1 MIFTILGNVLN
12 KDRGGKDMKKLIFAC
27 LICLAALISVAQ
39 AEDKF
44 ILLASTIGPVDAGIV
59 PLLEDRF
66 EKESGI
72 RVRHVGAGTGEALK
86 MAEQGS
92 FDLVLV
98 HARALEEKFV
108 DSGFGTER
116 IPLMYNDFVIVG
128 PVADPAAIKGTKSAA
143 EALQKI
149 ASAGAPFVSR
159 GDNSGTHVAEMELW
173 AKAARKPA
181 GPWYLVYE
189 KGNEGNGPTLK
200 YADQKSA
207 YTFMD
212 RATYL
217 SLKDKISL
225 VVLVEKD
232 DALLNRI
239 SLIPV
244 NPKKFSR
251 ANYHD
256 AMAFVKWLT
265 SPAKGQKIIEEFGK
279 EKYGTPLFF
288 PDSVDWRTA
297 RSK

>member
-1 MIFTILGNVLN
+1 
-12 KDRGGKDMKKLIFAC
+12 MKKLIFAC
-27 LICLAALISVAQ
+27 LVCLAASVSGLTLAQ

-59 PLLEDRF
+59 TLLEERF

-86 MAEQGS
+86 MAEKGN

-108 DSGFGTER
+108 AGGFGTER

-128 PVADPAAIKGTKSAA
+128 PAADPAGIKGTKSAA

-149 ASAGAPFVSR
+149 ASSGAPFVSR

-173 AKAARKPA
+173 TKAGLKPA
-181 GPWYLVYE
+181 GAWYAVYE
-189 KGNEGNGPTLK
+189 KGSEGNGPTLR
-200 YADQKSA
+200 YADQKGA

-217 SLKDKISL
+217 SLKENLKL

-244 NPKKFSR
+244 NQKRFSR
-251 ANYHD
+251 ANYPD
-256 AMAFVKWLT
+256 AMTFVSWLT
-265 SPAKGQKIIEEFGK
+265 APAKGQKIIEEFGR
-279 EKYGTPLFF
+279 EKYGAPLFF
-288 PDSVDWRTA
+288 PDSDEWRA
-297 RSK
+297 AHRK

>member
-1 MIFTILGNVLN
+1 
-12 KDRGGKDMKKLIFAC
+12 MKKKLLFAG
-27 LICLAALISVAQ
+27 LVLVALSISARTFAR

-59 PLLEDRF
+59 PLLEERF

-98 HARALEEKFV
+98 HAKALEEKFV
-108 DSGFGTER
+108 NNGFGTKR

-128 PVADPAAIKGTKSAA
+128 PDTDPAGIKGTKSAA
-143 EALQKI
+143 EALKKI
-149 ASAGAPFVSR
+149 AATGATFVSR

-173 AKAARKPA
+173 TKAGLKPA
-181 GPWYLVYE
+181 GSWYAVYE

-200 YADQKSA
+200 YAAQKGA

-212 RATYL
+212 RATFL
-217 SLKDKISL
+217 SLQQSIKL

-232 DALLNRI
+232 DALLNFI
-239 SLIPV
+239 TLIPV
-244 NPKKFSR
+244 NQKKFAR
-251 ANYHD
+251 ANYQD
-256 AMAFVKWLT
+256 AMTFVKWLT
-265 SPAKGQKIIEEFGK
+265 DPANGQKIIEDFGK
-279 EKYGTPLFF
+279 EKYGAPLFF
-288 PDSVDWRTA
+288 PNSDEWQA
-297 RSK
+297 ANKK

>member
-1 MIFTILGNVLN
+1 
-12 KDRGGKDMKKLIFAC
+12 MKKLIFAC
-27 LICLAALISVAQ
+27 LVCLAASVSGLTLAQ
-39 AEDKF
+39 AEEKF

-59 PLLEDRF
+59 PLLENRF

-98 HARALEEKFV
+98 HAKTLEEKFV
-108 DSGFGTER
+108 GNGFGTER

-128 PVADPAAIKGTKSAA
+128 PAADPAGIKGTKSAA

-149 ASAGAPFVSR
+149 ASSGAPFVSR

-173 AKAARKPA
+173 AKAALKPA
-181 GPWYLVYE
+181 GAWYLVYE

-200 YADQKSA
+200 YADQKGA

-217 SLKDKISL
+217 SLKENLKL

-239 SLIPV
+239 TLIPV
-244 NPKKFSR
+244 NQKKFAR
-251 ANYHD
+251 ANYKD
-256 AMAFVKWLT
+256 TMTFVKWLT

-288 PDSVDWRTA
+288 PDSDEWRA
-297 RSK
+297 AHSK

>member
-1 MIFTILGNVLN
+1 MN
-12 KDRGGKDMKKLIFAC
+12 KLIFAC
-27 LICLAALISVAQ
+27 LVCLAASVSGLTLAQ

-59 PLLEDRF
+59 PLLEESF

-98 HARALEEKFV
+98 HAKALEEKFV
-108 DSGFGTER
+108 GNGLGTER
-116 IPLMYNDFVIVG
+116 IPLMFNDFVIVG
-128 PVADPAAIKGTKSAA
+128 PAADPAGIKGTKSAA
-143 EALQKI
+143 EALKKI
-149 ASAGAPFVSR
+149 ASSGTPFVSR
-159 GDNSGTHVAEMELW
+159 GDNSGTHMAEMELW
-173 AKAARKPA
+173 AKAALKPA
-181 GPWYLVYE
+181 GAWYLVYE

-200 YADQKSA
+200 YADQKGA

-217 SLKDKISL
+217 SLKENLKL

-239 SLIPV
+239 TLIPV
-244 NPKKFSR
+244 NQKKFAR
-251 ANYHD
+251 ANYQD
-256 AMAFVKWLT
+256 AMTFVKWLT

-279 EKYGTPLFF
+279 EKYGTALFF
-288 PDSVDWRTA
+288 PDSDEWRTA
-297 RSK
+297 RTK

>member
-1 MIFTILGNVLN
+1 
-12 KDRGGKDMKKLIFAC
+12 MKKKLLFAG
-27 LICLAALISVAQ
+27 LVLVALSISARTFAR

-59 PLLEDRF
+59 PLLEERF

-98 HARALEEKFV
+98 HAKALEEKFV
-108 DSGFGTER
+108 NNGFGTKR

-128 PVADPAAIKGTKSAA
+128 PDTDPAGIKGTKSAA
-143 EALQKI
+143 EALKKI
-149 ASAGAPFVSR
+149 AATGATFVSR

-173 AKAARKPA
+173 TKAGLKPA
-181 GPWYLVYE
+181 GSWYAVYE

-200 YADQKSA
+200 YAAQKGA

-212 RATYL
+212 RATFL
-217 SLKDKISL
+217 SLQQTIKL

-232 DALLNRI
+232 DALLNFI
-239 SLIPV
+239 TLIPV
-244 NPKKFSR
+244 NQKKFAR
-251 ANYHD
+251 ANYQD
-256 AMAFVKWLT
+256 AMTFVKWLT
-265 SPAKGQKIIEEFGK
+265 DPANGQKIIEDFGK
-279 EKYGTPLFF
+279 EKYGAPLFF
-288 PDSVDWRTA
+288 PNSDEWQA
-297 RSK
+297 ANKK

>member
-1 MIFTILGNVLN
+1 
-12 KDRGGKDMKKLIFAC
+12 MKKKLLFAG
-27 LICLAALISVAQ
+27 LVLVALSISARTFAR

-59 PLLEDRF
+59 PLLEERF

-98 HARALEEKFV
+98 HAKALEEKFV
-108 DSGFGTER
+108 NNGFGTKR

-128 PVADPAAIKGTKSAA
+128 PDTDPAGIKGTKSAA
-143 EALQKI
+143 EALKKI
-149 ASAGAPFVSR
+149 AATGATFVSR

-173 AKAARKPA
+173 TKAGLKPA
-181 GPWYLVYE
+181 GSWYAVYE

-200 YADQKSA
+200 YAAQKGA

-212 RATYL
+212 RATFL
-217 SLKDKISL
+217 SLQQSIKL

-232 DALLNRI
+232 DALLNFI
-239 SLIPV
+239 TLIPV
-244 NPKKFSR
+244 NQKKFAR
-251 ANYHD
+251 ANYQD
-256 AMAFVKWLT
+256 AMTFVKWLT
-265 SPAKGQKIIEEFGK
+265 DPANGQKIIEDFGK
-279 EKYGTPLFF
+279 EKYGAPLFF
-288 PDSVDWRTA
+288 PNSDEWRA
-297 RSK
+297 ANKK

>member
-1 MIFTILGNVLN
+1 MCRTR
-12 KDRGGKDMKKLIFAC
+12 RGGGKAMKKLIFAC
-27 LICLAALISVAQ
+27 LVCLAVSVSGLTLAQ
-39 AEDKF
+39 AEEKF

-98 HARALEEKFV
+98 HAKTLEEKFV
-108 DSGFGTER
+108 GNGFGTER

-128 PVADPAAIKGTKSAA
+128 PAADPAGIKGTKSAA

-149 ASAGAPFVSR
+149 ASSGAPFVSR

-173 AKAARKPA
+173 AKAGLKPA
-181 GPWYLVYE
+181 GSWYAIYE

-200 YADQKSA
+200 YADQKGA
-207 YTFMD
+207 YIFMD

-217 SLKDKISL
+217 SLKESLKL

-232 DALLNRI
+232 DALLNHI
-239 SLIPV
+239 TLIPV
-244 NPKKFSR
+244 NQKKFSR
-251 ANYHD
+251 VNYQD
-256 AMAFVKWLT
+256 AMEFVKWLT
-265 SPAKGQKIIEEFGK
+265 SPANGQKIIAEFGT

-288 PDSVDWRTA
+288 PDSNEWRA
-297 RSK
+297 AHRK